1 MRDHRRPATRA
12 LGVLAALAVGAALC
26 VATPARAD
34 VQSDIEKGRAAYVAK
49 NYAEAEP
56 HFRRALDPAET
67 SRDPSQTSVSR
78 MFLGA
83 IAVARGRREDAGK
96 LFETLLLDD
105 QLYEPDPLSF
115 PTDVINLFID
125 TRAQLRERLNA
136 AAAERARQ
144 EAARRQRE
152 EVARKS
158 KEDWLRRVQLLAAE
172 EKVTVKSSR
181 LAAMLPFGVGQLQNG
196 QRALG
201 YTLLVAEGV
210 LVAGTALTL
219 PFYVSAQ
226 ASAAEDYARGD
237 PERRAQAY
245 KDRAASIRA
254 VNLALAGG
262 FVAVAIAGVVQA
274 QLAFVPERV
283 EVRKRSLPPEPDG
296 APASAKVGRAPHTVV
311 FPSLAPVEGGGVAGL
326 SGRF

>member
-1 MRDHRRPATRA
+1 MRDDRNRA
-12 LGVLAALAVGAALC
+12 NWRFSVLAALAVGAALC
-26 VATPARAD
+26 VAVPARAD
-34 VQSDIEKGRAAYVAK
+34 VQSDIDKGRAAYVAK

-67 SRDPSQTSVSR
+67 SRDPSQTSLSR

-83 IAVARGRREDAGK
+83 IAVAQGRRDEAGK

-144 EAARRQRE
+144 QAAKRVRE
-152 EVARKS
+152 ESARKS
-158 KEDWLRRVQLLAAE
+158 KEDWLRQVERLAAE

-181 LAAMLPFGVGQLQNG
+181 LVAMLPFGVGQLQNG
-196 QRALG
+196 HRALG
-201 YTLLVAEGV
+201 YTLLAVEGA
-210 LVAGTALTL
+210 LVTGTALTL

-226 ASAAEDYARGD
+226 ASAADDYARGD

-245 KDRAASIRA
+245 KDRAAGIRTL
-254 VNLALAGG
+254 NLALAGS
-262 FVAVAIAGVVQA
+262 FAVVALAGVVQA
-274 QLAFVPERV
+274 ELAFVPERF
-283 EVRKRSLPPEPDG
+283 EVRKRALPPEPS
-296 APASAKVGRAPHTVV
+296 APLSAKVGRTPSAVV
-311 FPSLAPVEGGGVAGL
+311 FPLVGPVEGGGVAGL
-326 SGRF
+326 AGRF